1 MQDSSDSTFG
11 RLDEELHRAMT
22 AEVPDLREVRELQ
35 DRLIDHLFECVLRQ
49 LEENDEEDVDEVRF
63 RVIETGSPRRGPRS
77 GVSSPVKTPEMHRF
91 ESAVREVFGD
101 IRSSWTTWERR

>member
-1 MQDSSDSTFG
+1 MQDSSDSTLG

-35 DRLIDHLFECVLRQ
+35 DRLVDHLFECVLRQ
-49 LEENDEEDVDEVRF
+49 LREHDDEDADEPRF
-63 RVIETGSPRRGPRS
+63 RVIETDSPRRSPRL

-91 ESAVREVFGD
+91 EAAVREVFGG
-101 IRSSWTTWERR
+101 IHSSWTTWERG